1 MNNAQSF
8 VAPFDTLE
16 GLKIGDT
23 YNIKFLVNDMLMY
36 TKTYVASATRA
47 DHREVRIFKGI
58 NINSATAT
66 VTI

>member
-1 MNNAQSF
+1 
-8 VAPFDTLE
+8 
-16 GLKIGDT
+16 
-23 YNIKFLVNDMLMY
+23 MLMY
-36 TKTYVASATRA
+36 TKTYVPATLNPPTVTRG

>member
-1 MNNAQSF
+1 MTS
-8 VAPFDTLE
+8 APFDTLE

-36 TKTYVASATRA
+36 TKTYVPPTLTLTATRA

>member
-1 MNNAQSF
+1 
-8 VAPFDTLE
+8 
-16 GLKIGDT
+16 
-23 YNIKFLVNDMLMY
+23 MLMY
-36 TKTYVASATRA
+36 TRTYVASLTAPVTRA